1 MYLLNTLTHVKKSK
15 PVTIF
20 QIKHTTI
27 KYQVSTIT
35 RKFQH
40 SSNFNINI
48 SIIVITSNI
57 SSSTTPKSSSAALQ
71 NSQVVLEKHYTNI
84 HNGCWTKIYNWYNTQ
99 LHIFHKKWI
108 RLIVCSFNACVV
120 IAEAE
125 SFKLPLILQEN
136 NQKKKK
142 KESTRNISEHKI
154 KLKQSRG

>member
-1 MYLLNTLTHVKKSK
+1 MYLLNTLTHIKKSK
-15 PVTIF
+15 LVTIF

-27 KYQVSTIT
+27 KNQVSTIT

-48 SIIVITSNI
+48 SIIVIASNI

-84 HNGCWTKIYNWYNTQ
+84 HNGCWTKIYNWYNTL
-99 LHIFHKKWI
+99 LHIFHKKWRQFSLL

-120 IAEAE
+120 ICA
-125 SFKLPLILQEN
+125 SSK
-136 NQKKKK
+136 QK
-142 KESTRNISEHKI
+142 
-154 KLKQSRG
+154 

>member
-1 MYLLNTLTHVKKSK
+1 MYLLNTLTHIKKSK

-27 KYQVSTIT
+27 KNQVSTIT

-48 SIIVITSNI
+48 SIIVIASNI

-84 HNGCWTKIYNWYNTQ
+84 HNECWIKIYNWYNTQ
-99 LHIFHKKWI
+99 LHIFHKKLRQFSLL

-120 IAEAE
+120 ICA
-125 SFKLPLILQEN
+125 SSK
-136 NQKKKK
+136 QK
-142 KESTRNISEHKI
+142 
-154 KLKQSRG
+154 